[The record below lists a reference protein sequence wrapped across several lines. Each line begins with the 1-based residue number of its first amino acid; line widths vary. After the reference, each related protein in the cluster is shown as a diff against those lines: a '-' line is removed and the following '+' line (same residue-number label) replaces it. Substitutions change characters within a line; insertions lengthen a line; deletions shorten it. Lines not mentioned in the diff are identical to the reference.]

1 MVQFF
6 NTKVEKKIEKNGKK
20 KMKIEGQS
28 YKTIWFEN
36 NLVKIIDQ
44 TKLPHRFV
52 IKDLKTVKDSINAI
66 KTMEV
71 RGAPLIGATAA
82 YGLVLSIIED
92 NDLSFLKKSSEELIA
107 SRPTA
112 INLKWAVERM
122 MKKLTGINEKDILKV
137 ALEEAKAIK
146 EEDEEFCKKIGLNV
160 LQIIEEIS
168 NKKKDIVNILTHC
181 NAGWLATI
189 DWGTATSPIYHAHQK
204 GIKVHV
210 WVDETRPRNQ
220 GANLTSYE
228 LNEEGI
234 SNTVITDNAG
244 GILMQRGQVDMCIVG
259 TDRTLSNGDVCN
271 KIGTYLK
278 ALSAKDNNV
287 PFYVAL
293 PSSTIDWSIKDHK
306 QIPIEERNSEEL
318 SYVEG
323 IDENNE
329 IKKVRIYPQ
338 KSKSLNLAFDVT
350 PAKLVTGLITEKGIC
365 EASEKGLKGLFK

>member
-1 MVQFF
+1 MRIQ
-6 NTKVEKKIEKNGKK
+6 GKK
-20 KMKIEGQS
+20 FR
-28 YKTIWFEN
+28 TIWFEN
-36 NLVKIIDQ
+36 NTVKIIDQ
-44 TKLPHRFV
+44 TKLPHNFI
-52 IKDLKTVKDSINAI
+52 IKNLKTVRDAINAI
-66 KTMEV
+66 KSMEV

-82 YGLVLSIIED
+82 YGLVLSIIEN
-92 NDLSFLKKSSEELIA
+92 NDQSFLKKSSENLIDA
-107 SRPTA
+107 RPTA
-112 INLKWAVERM
+112 INLRWAVDRM
-122 MKKLTGINEKDILKV
+122 MKKISGINDKEILNI
-137 ALEEAKAIK
+137 AIQEAKSIV
-146 EEDEEFCKKIGLNV
+146 EEDVIFCKNIGLNG
-160 LQIIEEIS
+160 LKIIEEIH
-168 NKKKDIVNILTHC
+168 NKKKDTINILTHC

-228 LNEEGI
+228 LNEEKI
-234 SNTVITDNAG
+234 PNTIITDNTG
-244 GILMQRGQVDMCIVG
+244 GILMQRGKIDMCIVG

-293 PSSTIDWSIKDHK
+293 PSSTIDWNIKDHK
-306 QIPIEERNSEEL
+306 QIPIEERNPEEL
-318 SYVEG
+318 SHVEG
-323 IDENNE
+323 VDENNK
-329 IKKVRIYPQ
+329 IKKIRIYPK

-365 EASEKGLKGLFK
+365 EASEQGLRGLFK

>member
-1 MVQFF
+1 
-6 NTKVEKKIEKNGKK
+6 
-20 KMKIEGQS
+20 MKIEGKE
-28 YKTIWFEN
+28 YRTIWFDEKKQT
-36 NLVKIIDQ
+36 VKIIDQ
-44 TKLPHRFV
+44 TKLPHQFI
-52 IKDLKTVKDSINAI
+52 IKDLRTVKDAINAI
-66 KTMEV
+66 ITMEV

-82 YGLVLSIIED
+82 YGLVLSIIEK
-92 NDLSFLKKSSEELIA
+92 NDLSYLKKSSENLIK

-112 INLKWAVERM
+112 INLKWSVDRM
-122 MKKLTGINEKDILKV
+122 MKKLSGVNDKDILKM
-137 ALEEAKAIK
+137 AIDEAKSIT
-146 EEDEEFCKKIGLNV
+146 EEDVGFCKNIGLNG
-160 LQIIEEIS
+160 LKIIEEIFD
-168 NKKKDIVNILTHC
+168 KKKDTVNILTHC

-228 LNEEGI
+228 LNEEGV

-278 ALSAKDNNV
+278 ALSAKDNKI

-293 PSSTIDWSIKDHK
+293 PSSTIDWNIKDHK
-306 QIPIEERNSEEL
+306 EIPIEERNSEEL
-318 SYVEG
+318 SHVEG
-323 IDENNE
+323 VDENNK
-329 IKKVRIYPQ
+329 IKRIRIYPQ
-338 KSKSLNLAFDVT
+338 KSKSLNLAFDIT

>member
-1 MVQFF
+1 
-6 NTKVEKKIEKNGKK
+6 
-20 KMKIEGQS
+20 MKIEGKE
-28 YKTIWFEN
+28 YRTIWFDEKKQT
-36 NLVKIIDQ
+36 VKIIDQ
-44 TKLPHRFV
+44 TKLPHQFI
-52 IKDLKTVKDSINAI
+52 IKDLRTVKDAINAI
-66 KTMEV
+66 ITMEV
-71 RGAPLIGATAA
+71 RGAPLIGAMAA
-82 YGLVLSIIED
+82 YGLVLSIIEK
-92 NDLSFLKKSSEELIA
+92 NDLSYLKKSSENLIK

-112 INLKWAVERM
+112 INLKWSVDRM
-122 MKKLTGINEKDILKV
+122 MKKLSGVNDKDILNM
-137 ALEEAKAIK
+137 AIDEAKSIT
-146 EEDEEFCKKIGLNV
+146 EEDVGFCKNIGLNG
-160 LQIIEEIS
+160 LKIIEKIFD
-168 NKKKDIVNILTHC
+168 KKKDTVNILTHC

-228 LNEEGI
+228 LNEEGV

-278 ALSAKDNNV
+278 ALSAKDNKI

-293 PSSTIDWSIKDHK
+293 PSSTIDWNIKDHK
-306 QIPIEERNSEEL
+306 EIPIEERNSEEL
-318 SYVEG
+318 SHVEG
-323 IDENNE
+323 VDENNK
-329 IKKVRIYPQ
+329 IKRIRIYPQ